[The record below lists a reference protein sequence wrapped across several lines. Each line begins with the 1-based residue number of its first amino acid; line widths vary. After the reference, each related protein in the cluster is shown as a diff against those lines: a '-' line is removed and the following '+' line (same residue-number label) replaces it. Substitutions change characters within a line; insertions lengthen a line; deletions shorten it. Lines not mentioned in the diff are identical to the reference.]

1 VIRDRFPDA
10 DVLAQRGHWDD
21 ATRNVVMDRIHN
33 VPDYRHFHGHERATL
48 EALCDRV
55 VPQPTRPPAHRIP
68 VAAWIDERCASG
80 EATGFRFADMPPHT
94 EAWSLGLA
102 GIDEAAR
109 ALHGADFA
117 SLDGPRQDDVL
128 NRVRAGDPPGATWER
143 LPARRWWVA
152 MALREIVG
160 IYYAHPAAWD
170 EIGYGGP
177 AYPRGYAALNHGAR
191 EPWEA
196 PEDREARA
204 ADERERHE
212 RELRPALE
220 LSPGAEPRDAA
231 PLVMTQARGAT
242 RREAAGPLA
251 AGQATSGPVSR
262 VPAAGVPDRRE
273 DEASAGMPAAGVPDR
288 REDEAS

>member
-1 VIRDRFPDA
+1 VRVIRERFPDA

-33 VPDYRHFHGHERATL
+33 VPEYRHFHGHERATL

-55 VPQPTRPPAHRIP
+55 MPQPTRSPAHRIP

-128 NRVRAGDPPGATWER
+128 NRVRGGDPPGATWER

-191 EPWEA
+191 ERWEA
-196 PEDREARA
+196 SEDREARA

-220 LSPGAEPRDAA
+220 LPGPEARDTG
-231 PLVMTQARGAT
+231 PLVITQAREAT

-251 AGQATSGPVSR
+251 ARPLAAGQATSGSASPAPAAGVS
-262 VPAAGVPDRRE
+262 AAGVPDRRE
-273 DEASAGMPAAGVPDR
+273 GRTP
-288 REDEAS
+288 